1 MLRKEKVDKDDNSES
16 DMDMSDDEEDKKQ
29 IETNVPMPAMMPRS
43 IRFVYSRLLSER
55 SIGYSRKCSK
65 KRVQVKLTQNVNHSI
80 SAKPGVKARQVWA

>member
-43 IRFVYSRLLSER
+43 IRFVYSRL
-55 SIGYSRKCSK
+55 
-65 KRVQVKLTQNVNHSI
+65 
-80 SAKPGVKARQVWA
+80 